1 VELPEL
7 LDIGG
12 QIAQGLHAAHEAGIV
27 HRDLKPDNIFLCR
40 EPAGGYFVKILDFGI
55 AKVASSQNKVTRAG
69 KIFGTPHYMAPEQG
83 SGVEVDCR
91 TDVYS
96 LGVMLYELAC
106 SQVPFDAE
114 NPLGILTQHMYVAP
128 VPPNERV
135 ADDRKVPVGLEA
147 IILKCLSKN
156 PEHRYGSMQALYDDL
171 QRVARG
177 AVPEAVGDLLARGTD
192 ELPLNRLRSAAQA
205 APPATA
211 TASGVNWVGILL
223 TSVLV
228 ITLLA
233 VIFAPLNSQL
243 FGNDAVVVTG
253 SEPTLDPTVVANK
266 PMYTVALVLAP
277 IDAHVFDGHDDLG
290 TMPISIQLGQ
300 GEVATVEV
308 RREGFTSQQ
317 VLIDGTRSKLIV
329 QLEPVPGA
337 DLTTLPSAAG
347 HPSLRPDAGT
357 RIVKLGSAANFPGA
371 SQHSDAGA
379 PHSRKAGTL
388 KPSVE
393 VPPAPSPSTAPA
405 ANPPVGSAPAPVTP
419 PAGTAG
425 APAAP
430 LSGEFEHSGN
440 PLGADPSR

>member
-1 VELPEL
+1 
-7 LDIGG
+7 
-12 QIAQGLHAAHEAGIV
+12 
-27 HRDLKPDNIFLCR
+27 
-40 EPAGGYFVKILDFGI
+40 
-55 AKVASSQNKVTRAG
+55 
-69 KIFGTPHYMAPEQG
+69 
-83 SGVEVDCR
+83 
-91 TDVYS
+91 
-96 LGVMLYELAC
+96 MLYELAC

-135 ADDRKVPVGLEA
+135 TDERKIPVGLEA

-156 PEHRYGSMQALYDDL
+156 PDLRYASMQALYDDL

-177 AVPEAVGDLLARGTD
+177 AVPEAVGDLLSRGSD

-205 APPATA
+205 IPSATSA
-211 TASGVNWVGILL
+211 TTSFNWLGVAL
-223 TSVLV
+223 TSILV
-228 ITLLA
+228 VVLLA
-233 VIFAPLNSQL
+233 VIFAPLNGQL

-253 SEPTLDPTVVANK
+253 SQPTAEPLLGANK

-277 IDAHVFDGHDDLG
+277 IDAHVFDGNDDLG

-300 GEVATVEV
+300 GEVATVDV

-329 QLEPVPGA
+329 QLEPLPGA

-357 RIVKLGSAANFPGA
+357 RIVKLGSAANSPSAGR
-371 SQHSDAGA
+371 HRDAGA
-379 PHSRKAGTL
+379 PQRRKRGTQS
-388 KPSVE
+388 PVE
-393 VPPAPSPSTAPA
+393 TAPSPTASGTPSPSA
-405 ANPPVGSAPAPVTP
+405 TGSAATPSAPP
-419 PAGTAG
+419 SATAG

-430 LSGEFEHSGN
+430 LGGELDPN
-440 PLGADPSR
+440 ADPLLVTPPP